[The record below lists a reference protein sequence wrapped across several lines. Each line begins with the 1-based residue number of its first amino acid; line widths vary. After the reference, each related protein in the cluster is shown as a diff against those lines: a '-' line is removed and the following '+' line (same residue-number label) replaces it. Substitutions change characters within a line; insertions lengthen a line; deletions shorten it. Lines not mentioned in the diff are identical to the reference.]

1 MRAKM
6 KESPQFSITTSLK
19 IIAVLVLSAIV
30 FSCSTEDTIGVDPD
44 NGDMSIVEVLKSFNV
59 ADGTTAKMIN
69 SKNANAGNKPTFR
82 TLSVALARTGL
93 AGTVSSNMLTVFA
106 PSDAAFAKY
115 DLDQTNIASVPNLK
129 EILLYHVLAGKI
141 YSDQLANGFFPTL
154 NEAAIQVDLEDGVK
168 INNANVDLN
177 YIDIKARNGVIH
189 VIDDILFPPT
199 SNLVELAIESF
210 GMESSIVK
218 AVIKAGLAGTLADGG
233 PFTVFVPTEQAF
245 TDLIAELNDPAVSSV
260 DDLPADL
267 LGAVLMYHVVEGRV
281 FSSDLSSGPI
291 ETLNGTFDLDLGSLT
306 ITDANNR
313 EAMLI
318 AEGLNIQATN
328 GVVHLIDKVLLP

>member
-1 MRAKM
+1 MRTRTK
-6 KESPQFSITTSLK
+6 SPQISIVTNLR
-19 IIAVLVLSAIV
+19 IIAFLVLSLIV
-30 FSCSTEDTIGVDPD
+30 LSCSTDEAVNIEPSSS
-44 NGDMSIVEVLKSFNV
+44 DMSIVEVLKNFNSV
-59 ADGTTAKMIN
+59 DVTSSNAIVNKN
-69 SKNANAGNKPTFR
+69 SNKGNKPTFR

-115 DLDQTNIASVPNLK
+115 DLDQTNIASVPNL
-129 EILLYHVLAGKI
+129 EAILLYHVLAGKI
-141 YSDQLANGFFPTL
+141 YSNQLANGFFPTL
-154 NEAAIQVDLEDGVK
+154 NEAAIEVNLDQGVMV
-168 INNANVDLN
+168 NSANVDVN
-177 YIDIKARNGVIH
+177 FVDIKARNGVIH

-199 SNLVELAIESF
+199 SNLVALAIESF

-218 AVIKAGLAGTLADGG
+218 AVIKADLTSTLAEGG

-245 TDLIAELNDPAVSSV
+245 TDLIMELNDPAINSV

-281 FSSDLSSGPI
+281 FSSDLSSGAI
-291 ETLNGTFDLDLGSLT
+291 ETLNGTFDLNLGTLT
-306 ITDANNR
+306 ITDANGR
-313 EAMLI
+313 ESMLV
-318 AEGLNIQATN
+318 ANGLNIQATN